1 MPGSGF
7 FRPEPISFSK
17 GQGTDMDLK
26 VYYQKIQEIEGG
38 IAGPDAVVVSLETQ
52 DGGRPGVKS
61 EVPKRLAAKLV
72 VEGKARLAS
81 KEEQEE
87 YRHQVQEATKKA
99 KELAEARKM
108 RVAIIPESEWQPR
121 RSRAKQAK

>member
-1 MPGSGF
+1 
-7 FRPEPISFSK
+7 
-17 GQGTDMDLK
+17 MDLK
-26 VYYQKIQEIEGG
+26 IYYQKIREIESG
-38 IAGPDAVVVSLETQ
+38 ITEADAVVVSLETQ
-52 DGGRPGVKS
+52 DGGRAGVKS

-87 YRHQVQEATKKA
+87 YRRQVCEASKKA
-99 KELAEARKM
+99 RELAEAGKM